1 MGLPPL
7 SLNKNIGNIDKPISL
22 LKDKDKL
29 IIVGYV
35 YIKDVPKD
43 RGIRMVNT
51 IKDYLENSFDDTVKV
66 LVMPVL
72 SEEKQ
77 GIEVLNPVFADNS
90 LLCKFNEYYEKIL
103 KLLEEKS
110 LKND

>member
-1 MGLPPL
+1 MELPPL
-7 SLNKNIGNIDKPISL
+7 QLQSLNKIIDKPISL

-29 IIVGYV
+29 IIVGNVYV
-35 YIKDVPKD
+35 KELNRE
-43 RGIRMVNT
+43 RGIRIINS
-51 IKDYLENSFDDTVKV
+51 IKEYLENSFDDTVKV

-77 GIEVLNPVFADNS
+77 GIEVLNPVFADNN
-90 LLCKFNEYYEKIL
+90 LLGKLNECYEKIL

>member
-1 MGLPPL
+1 MELPPL
-7 SLNKNIGNIDKPISL
+7 QLQSLNKIDKPISL

-29 IIVGYV
+29 IIVGNVYV
-35 YIKDVPKD
+35 KELNRE
-43 RGIRMVNT
+43 RGIRMINS
-51 IKDYLENSFDDTVKV
+51 IKEYLENSFDDTVKI

-77 GIEVLNPVFADNS
+77 GIEVLNPIFADNNI
-90 LLCKFNEYYEKIL
+90 LDKLNECYEKIL
-103 KLLEEKS
+103 KLLGEKS

>member
-1 MGLPPL
+1 MELPSLQL
-7 SLNKNIGNIDKPISL
+7 SKNWNKIDKPISL
-22 LKDKDKL
+22 LKDKNKL

-35 YIKDVPKD
+35 CIKDLARE
-43 RGIRMVNT
+43 RGIRMINS
-51 IKDYLENSFDDTVKV
+51 IKEYLETSFDDTVKV

-77 GIEVLNPVFADNS
+77 GIEILNPIFANNNI
-90 LLCKFNEYYEKIL
+90 LGKLNECYEKIL
-103 KLLEEKS
+103 KILEEKS

>member
-1 MGLPPL
+1 MELPPL
-7 SLNKNIGNIDKPISL
+7 QLQSLNKIDKPISL

-35 YIKDVPKD
+35 YIKDLARE
-43 RGIRMVNT
+43 RGIRIINS

-66 LVMPVL
+66 IVMPVL

-77 GIEVLNPVFADNS
+77 GIEVLNPIFADNN
-90 LLCKFNEYYEKIL
+90 LLSKFNECYEKML

-110 LKND
+110 SKNE